1 MSPSL
6 KSKFKWQNHCWNI
19 PKKYQLQQ
27 KQKSWCCLLV
37 IPITGVNNVVES
49 QLDRQKAVNDVVKS
63 QLHRQK
69 AVNNVVKSQLHRQ
82 KAVNKSY
89 STYTKVN
96 NKQTSKTAW
105 IIFCPTLKICIPSVA
120 LSKIQ
125 TQKCSWSFSLNKV
138 FLYGTRQALK

>member
-69 AVNNVVKSQLHRQ
+69 AVN
-82 KAVNKSY
+82 KSY

-125 TQKCSWSFSLNKV
+125 TQKCSWSFFLNKV
-138 FLYGTRQALK
+138 FLNGTRQALK